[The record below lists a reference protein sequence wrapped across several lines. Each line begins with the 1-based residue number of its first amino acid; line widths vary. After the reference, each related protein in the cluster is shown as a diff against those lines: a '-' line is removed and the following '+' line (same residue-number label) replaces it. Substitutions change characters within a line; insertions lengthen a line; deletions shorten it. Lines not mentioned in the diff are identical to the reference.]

1 MHNPKVTP
9 KDFFLWAGAMVS
21 LYGSVVAFI
30 TLVFSYINY
39 VFPDELAYYY
49 GDVFSGGMRFQMAT
63 LIVLVPVTLIL
74 MRLIRKDI
82 ASDHEKKDLWIRRWA
97 LFLTVFIAGAAIVID
112 LITLINYF
120 LGGEL
125 TSRFLLKVAVLLL
138 VAGGVFLHFFAD
150 LKGYWLKQP
159 QRARMV
165 GWAAGALV
173 LLTILAGFLIMGT
186 PAEAR
191 LYRFDSQKVSDLQ
204 NIQWQVVNYWQQK
217 QELPGNLDQ
226 LADPISGVSIPKDPQ
241 TGEAYEYKVTGALNF
256 RLCTSFNT
264 DSAENKRQARIAQPS
279 SMYYGGE
286 VEGENWQH
294 GVGNTCFDRTIDP
307 ERYPP
312 FTKGEK

>member
-1 MHNPKVTP
+1 MTNPKVTP

-39 VFPDELAYYY
+39 VFPDPLAYYTV
-49 GDVFSGGMRFQMAT
+49 DVFSGGMRFQMAS

-82 ASDHEKKDLWIRRWA
+82 AADSDKKDLWIRRWA

-159 QRARMV
+159 QRAQMV
-165 GWAAGALV
+165 GWAAGLLV
-173 LLTILAGFLIMGT
+173 LVTILAGFFIMGT

-191 LYRFDSQKVSDLQ
+191 LYRFDSQKADDLLS
-204 NIQWQVVNYWQQK
+204 IQWQVVNFWQQK
-217 QELPGNLDQ
+217 ETLPASLEELN
-226 LADPISGVSIPKDPQ
+226 DPIGGWRNPVDPQ
-241 TGEAYEYKVTGALNF
+241 SGESYRYERTSNSSFK
-256 RLCTSFNT
+256 LCATFNRSS
-264 DSAENKRQARIAQPS
+264 DENKRQSSIARPAA
-279 SMYYGGE
+279 MYGAPMPDENWDHG
-286 VEGENWQH
+286 EGEH
-294 GVGNTCFDRTIDP
+294 CFDRTIDP

-312 FTKGEK
+312 YNKPVR

>member
-1 MHNPKVTP
+1 MTNPKVTP

-39 VFPDELAYYY
+39 VFPDPLAYYSME
-49 GDVFSGGMRFQMAT
+49 VFSGGMRFQMAT
-63 LIVLVPVTLIL
+63 LIVLVPVMLVL

-82 ASDHEKKDLWIRRWA
+82 ASDSDKKDLWIRRWA

-112 LITLINYF
+112 LITLINFF

-125 TSRFLLKVAVLLL
+125 TMRFLLKVAVLLL

-165 GWAAGALV
+165 GWAAAALV
-173 LLTILAGFLIMGT
+173 LVTIIAGFFIMGT
-186 PAEAR
+186 PAQAR

-204 NIQWQVVNYWQQK
+204 SIQWQIVNFWQQK
-217 QELPGNLDQ
+217 QVIPAALTEIE
-226 LADPISGVSIPKDPQ
+226 DPISGWTMPRDPQ
-241 TGEAYEYKVTGALNF
+241 SGELYRYERTSDASF
-256 RLCTSFNT
+256 RLCANFNT
-264 DSAENKRQARIAQPS
+264 DSAESERQARIAQPS

-286 VEGENWQH
+286 MEGENWQH
-294 GVGNTCFDRTIDP
+294 GTGEVCFDRTIDP

-312 FTKGEK
+312 YTK